1 MPDNTKK
8 RDKGKQI
15 EHIGYA
21 ALSENWVSAESLKYG
36 DRVLLFDGTYGI
48 IQSVKVNRL
57 ATSEITYNFEVEDFH
72 TYFVGEQRVLVHNA
86 NCFKTPDGKDV
97 YRGGNDMTLKQGEYR
112 LDSNGLVKTTHG
124 VPVNT
129 DASAVAKFGG
139 AYKVRSLP
147 DGLKIIQRGKN
158 LMHFEIVPQY
168 AMPLNQYQSLL

>member
-86 NCFKTPDGKDV
+86 NCFKTPICRHLSFIFI
-97 YRGGNDMTLKQGEYR
+97 Y
-112 LDSNGLVKTTHG
+112 
-124 VPVNT
+124 
-129 DASAVAKFGG
+129 
-139 AYKVRSLP
+139 
-147 DGLKIIQRGKN
+147 
-158 LMHFEIVPQY
+158 IVIFQ
-168 AMPLNQYQSLL
+168 MSMCNISPLI